1 MVPVD
6 RAKLL
11 MKQKLERMIDAT
23 ITKFE
28 VRVRSRTPVDTGFAR
43 SRWQRTNTGRT
54 RPPSLERGEHA
65 PAVHNKGVTLGQTIT
80 VFDDAAYIEKLEY
93 GHSQQAPHG
102 MLRVTVAELPQLAK
116 QAEQEENRG

>member
-1 MVPVD
+1 MKVD

-11 MKQKLERMIDAT
+11 MRQKLERMIDRT

-28 VRVRSRTPVDTGFAR
+28 VKVRARTPIDTGFAR

-54 RPPSLERGEHA
+54 RPPSLERGASA
-65 PAVHNKGVTLGQTIT
+65 PAVHDRGVTLGQTIST
-80 VFDDAAYIEKLEY
+80 FNDAAYIEKLEY

-102 MLRVTVAELPQLAK
+102 MLRVTVAELPFLAK
-116 QAEQEENRG
+116 QAEREEN